1 MLSKYT
7 SRFLYL
13 DFKLIMSRKNIY
25 LEELSESDFTDEYV
39 DWHHE
44 KHTLYYSGSNRIF
57 TKENLLEEYHRGKK
71 EKNIFHYGIF
81 YSENKK
87 LIGVLKLGIIN
98 WANLSSDMIVFIG
111 DKEYLGKGLA
121 IEAIKIGN
129 AIAFETHNLKLLY
142 GGMHRGNIGSVKAY
156 LRADWIIEGILRD
169 HYIVNGES
177 QDRILVAC
185 FNPSI
190 FNETY
195 HKKGLYSFE
204 EIYG

>member
-1 MLSKYT
+1 MTTKNRDSVT
-7 SRFLYL
+7 RDLYL
-13 DFKLIMSRKNIY
+13 
-25 LEELSESDFTDEYV
+25 FTTHLLHSSKTHPSNSY
-39 DWHHE
+39 
-44 KHTLYYSGSNRIF
+44 KHWGFSHVY
-57 TKENLLEEYHRGKK
+57 
-71 EKNIFHYGIF
+71 
-81 YSENKK
+81 
-87 LIGVLKLGIIN
+87 
-98 WANLSSDMIVFIG
+98 W
-111 DKEYLGKGLA
+111 
-121 IEAIKIGN
+121 
-129 AIAFETHNLKLLY
+129 
-142 GGMHRGNIGSVKAY
+142 GNIGSVKAY